1 MTGIWRN
8 KKNYECVVASRLGY
22 DPAGT
27 YFYRSLRQSNM
38 LKFKE
43 DDLD

>member
-27 YFYRSLRQSNM
+27 YFYRSLRQRNM
-38 LKFKE
+38 LKF
-43 DDLD
+43 